1 VTPASANVGL
11 PRGLIVLLTLASSFI
26 FVAGL
31 KAFSGTVGPTFL
43 ALVVIVVLFP
53 IQGALTRRGAPGWL
67 AMAVLVVASF
77 GVIVLTLGSV
87 AWAAVEL
94 VNLLRGDKYESELSA
109 AQADLTELANRFGVT
124 GDDLDSIIDGIDL
137 GSVAGQLTSALS
149 GALGVLSALGL
160 MSLTMIF
167 LVMDATKF
175 NRSLA
180 SVANDKPDV
189 VAALRKFASATRS
202 YFVVA
207 TTFGLIVAVIDV
219 VALLIIG
226 IPLALVWGVLAFITN
241 FIPNV
246 GFVLGVIPP
255 ALLAYLQGGWQLA
268 LWVIVVYSVI
278 NVIIQTVIQPKFVGN
293 AVGLSVT
300 LTFVSLIFW
309 SWVIGPLGALLA
321 VPLTLLVKALL
332 VDIDPT
338 TQWAAPLISLAGEQK
353 SDAVHVSS
361 DDQVDPEQPVN
372 DGPTNAELE

>member
-1 VTPASANVGL
+1 MTPASANVGL
-11 PRGLIVLLTLASSFI
+11 PRGLIVLLTLASSFV

-31 KAFSGTVGPTFL
+31 KAFSGTVGPAFL

-175 NRSLA
+175 N
-180 SVANDKPDV
+180 
-189 VAALRKFASATRS
+189 
-202 YFVVA
+202 
-207 TTFGLIVAVIDV
+207 
-219 VALLIIG
+219 
-226 IPLALVWGVLAFITN
+226 
-241 FIPNV
+241 
-246 GFVLGVIPP
+246 
-255 ALLAYLQGGWQLA
+255 
-268 LWVIVVYSVI
+268 
-278 NVIIQTVIQPKFVGN
+278 
-293 AVGLSVT
+293 
-300 LTFVSLIFW
+300 
-309 SWVIGPLGALLA
+309 
-321 VPLTLLVKALL
+321 
-332 VDIDPT
+332 
-338 TQWAAPLISLAGEQK
+338 
-353 SDAVHVSS
+353 
-361 DDQVDPEQPVN
+361 
-372 DGPTNAELE
+372 

>member
-1 VTPASANVGL
+1 
-11 PRGLIVLLTLASSFI
+11 
-26 FVAGL
+26 
-31 KAFSGTVGPTFL
+31 
-43 ALVVIVVLFP
+43 
-53 IQGALTRRGAPGWL
+53 
-67 AMAVLVVASF
+67 
-77 GVIVLTLGSV
+77 VIVLTLGSV

-246 GFVLGVIPP
+246 GFVLGVMPP

>member
-1 VTPASANVGL
+1 MTDSPLPSQSQAPASGGL

-26 FVAGL
+26 LVAGL
-31 KAFSGTVGPTFL
+31 KAFSGTVGPIFL

-53 IQGALTRRGAPGWL
+53 MQGELTRRGAPGWL
-67 AMAVLVVASF
+67 AMAALVGASF
-77 GVIVLTLGSV
+77 GVIVLTLASV

-94 VNLLRGDKYESELSA
+94 VNLLRGDNYASELSA
-109 AQADLTELANRFGVT
+109 AQADLTDLANRFGVE
-124 GDDLDSIIDGIDL
+124 GDDLNSIIDGIDV

-160 MSLTMIF
+160 MSLTLLF
-167 LVMDATKF
+167 LVMDASKF
-175 NRSLA
+175 SRNLA
-180 SVANDKPDV
+180 SVANDKPLV
-189 VAALRKFASATRS
+189 VEALRNFAAATRS

-207 TTFGLIVAVIDV
+207 TIFGLIVAVIDV
-219 VALLIIG
+219 VALLIMG
-226 IPLALVWGVLAFITN
+226 IPLALVWGVLSFITN
-241 FIPNV
+241 YIPNV
-246 GFVLGVIPP
+246 GFVLGLVPP
-255 ALLAYLQGGWQLA
+255 ALLAYFQGGWQLA

-278 NVIIQTVIQPKFVGN
+278 NVVIQSVIQPKFVGD

-338 TQWAAPLISLAGEQK
+338 TQWAAPLISLAGQ
-353 SDAVHVSS
+353 
-361 DDQVDPEQPVN
+361 PESATEPVTR
-372 DGPTNAELE
+372 DGPAGSE